1 MSTPTPPDCL
11 PWQLGLIWP
20 NAISEAVLGCAS
32 FALAAMLTI
41 FLLRR
46 HGDMLRV
53 FVALIGALAVF
64 AAVGAVSCLLSVVML
79 WIPVHGL
86 ATAVNALLA
95 LVAATIASALLLG
108 LPRLLVISTRV
119 QLQQAYAALEEETR
133 QRRKAEAMVQRFQ
146 EIEATEAQVR
156 QAQKMEAIGQLTG
169 GVAHDFNN
177 ILTVITGSIEMLSD
191 GVKDQPL
198 LVQITSMIGAAATRG
213 ADLTQR
219 LLAFARQ
226 QPLRPRSTDINAL
239 VLDTAS
245 LLRPTLGMQ
254 IEIESMLAHD
264 VAPALIDS
272 SQLSTAILN
281 LALNARD
288 AMPNGG
294 KLTLETK
301 DVVLDTDY
309 ASMNSD
315 AEPGNYVMIAVS
327 DTGEG
332 IPGFLL
338 DKVFEPFFTTKG
350 LGKGSGLGLSMV
362 YGFVKQSNGHIK
374 IYSEQGHGT
383 TVKLYLP
390 QASCTPEMDAD
401 APLSGR
407 GFAESWR
414 GDETILIVEDDVLV
428 REYVLTQI
436 ERLGYRTLTAGT
448 AAEALEI
455 IDGPG
460 HIDLLFTDVIMP
472 GGMNGRQLATEAV
485 KRRSGLKVLYTS
497 GYTENA
503 IVHHGRLDAGVQLLP
518 KPYLSSDLARGI
530 RTALAT

>member
-1 MSTPTPPDCL
+1 MSTLTPHVDCL
-11 PWQLGLIWP
+11 QWQPGLIWS
-20 NAISEAVLGCAS
+20 NAISEAVLGSACL
-32 FALAAMLTI
+32 ALAVMLTI

-53 FVALIGALAVF
+53 FVVLMSGLAVF
-64 AAVGAVSCLLSVVML
+64 AAVGAVSCLLSVVTL
-79 WIPVHGL
+79 WVPVHGL
-86 ATAVNALLA
+86 ETAVKALLA
-95 LVAATIASALLLG
+95 LVAAMIASAVLVG

-133 QRRKAEAMVQRFQ
+133 QRRKAEAMVRRFQ

-156 QAQKMEAIGQLTG
+156 QAQKMEAVGQLTG

-264 VAPALIDS
+264 AAPALIDS

-288 AMPNGG
+288 AMPDGG

-301 DVVLDTDY
+301 NVVLDADY
-309 ASMNSD
+309 ANMNSD

-390 QASCTPEMDAD
+390 QASCTPELDEDA
-401 APLSGR
+401 AR
-407 GFAESWR
+407 TESADSWH
-414 GDETILIVEDDVLV
+414 GDETILIVEDDLLV
-428 REYVLTQI
+428 REYVMTQI
-436 ERLGYRTLTAGT
+436 ERLGYRTLSAGN

-455 IDGPG
+455 IDGPE

>member
-1 MSTPTPPDCL
+1 
-11 PWQLGLIWP
+11 
-20 NAISEAVLGCAS
+20 V
-32 FALAAMLTI
+32 
-41 FLLRR
+41 
-46 HGDMLRV
+46 
-53 FVALIGALAVF
+53 
-64 AAVGAVSCLLSVVML
+64 
-79 WIPVHGL
+79 
-86 ATAVNALLA
+86 
-95 LVAATIASALLLG
+95 
-108 LPRLLVISTRV
+108 
-119 QLQQAYAALEEETR
+119 
-133 QRRKAEAMVQRFQ
+133 
-146 EIEATEAQVR
+146 
-156 QAQKMEAIGQLTG
+156 
-169 GVAHDFNN
+169 
-177 ILTVITGSIEMLSD
+177 
-191 GVKDQPL
+191 
-198 LVQITSMIGAAATRG
+198 
-213 ADLTQR
+213 
-219 LLAFARQ
+219 
-226 QPLRPRSTDINAL
+226 RPRSTDINAL

-254 IEIESMLAHD
+254 IEIESMLAQD
-264 VAPALIDS
+264 AAPALIDS

-288 AMPNGG
+288 AMPEGG

-301 DVVLDTDY
+301 NVVLDADY

-350 LGKGSGLGLSMV
+350 LGKGSGLGLSIV

-390 QASCTPEMDAD
+390 QASCTPELDED
-401 APLSGR
+401 APRTES
-407 GFAESWR
+407 AESWR
-414 GDETILIVEDDVLV
+414 GDETILIVEDDLLV
-428 REYVLTQI
+428 REYVMTQI
-436 ERLGYRTLTAGT
+436 ERLGYRTLTAGN

-455 IDGPG
+455 IDGPE